1 MAATAPGASPPDG
14 PAALVFGGRGAIGAA
29 VASDLAGRNYRVF
42 RTSRRPGGDAIPVDP
57 EGGCLGALGDL
68 PPASVVV
75 WAQGANRNDSVVD
88 FDAEAFEAV
97 LAANTTFVART
108 LAELLRLGKLLDG
121 ARLCVVSSIWEL
133 MARQA
138 KLSYTVSKAALG
150 GLVRS
155 AAVDLA
161 PRRILVNAV
170 LPGVVD
176 TPMTRSVLRP
186 EQVAAFEDAT
196 GFRRL
201 VSLADVVSLVGYLC
215 SPDNTGVTGQS
226 VVVDLGYSGGRIL

>member
-1 MAATAPGASPPDG
+1 MVDSAPEASPTDA
-14 PAALVFGGRGAIGAA
+14 PAAVVFGGGGAIGAA
-29 VASDLAGRNYRVF
+29 VASELAGRKYRVF
-42 RTSRRPGGDAIPVDP
+42 TTARHPDGGGLAVDP
-57 EGGCLGALGDL
+57 EAGRLDALDHL

-88 FDAEAFEAV
+88 FDPDAFEAV
-97 LAANTTFVART
+97 LAANTTFVVRT
-108 LAELLRLGKLLDG
+108 LAELLRRGKVLDG
-121 ARLCVVSSIWEL
+121 ARLCVISSIWEL
-133 MARQA
+133 IARQA

-161 PRRILVNAV
+161 PRGILVNAV

-176 TPMTRSVLRP
+176 TAMTRSILQP
-186 EQVAAFEDAT
+186 EQVAAFEGAT
-196 GFRRL
+196 GFGRL
-201 VSLADVVSLVGYLC
+201 VTLADVVSVVWYLC
-215 SPDNTGVTGQS
+215 SPGNTGVTGQS